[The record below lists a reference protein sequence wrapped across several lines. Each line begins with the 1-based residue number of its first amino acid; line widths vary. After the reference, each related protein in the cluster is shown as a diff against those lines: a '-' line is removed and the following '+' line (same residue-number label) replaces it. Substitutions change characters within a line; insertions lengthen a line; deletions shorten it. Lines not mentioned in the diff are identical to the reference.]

1 MTLSQQ
7 DDGSRQEKGRPRGR
21 RDASGLICCLPDT
34 KMGLPYTRRVTLTH
48 PTRLA
53 CAVLIGLVLLLVDA
67 IPVAAH
73 AELVSSDPAAGATVT
88 SSPDEIVV
96 VFSEPIEDNSSIE
109 LIGPDGARVATGGVD
124 PADRTRLRI
133 DPPQLSPGEYEVR
146 MTVASADGHIDRPTY
161 SFTVVAA
168 TPPPTAAPTATPRPT
183 PSPTISP
190 GPTASPTP
198 GGNGTPAGSTD
209 VLFPLLA
216 AVIAI
221 GALGVFLLN
230 RNRRSARR

>member
-1 MTLSQQ
+1 
-7 DDGSRQEKGRPRGR
+7 
-21 RDASGLICCLPDT
+21 
-34 KMGLPYTRRVTLTH
+34 VTVTH

-53 CAVLIGLVLLLVDA
+53 CALLIGLVLLLVDA

-88 SSPDEIVV
+88 GSPDEIVV
-96 VFSEPIEDNSSIE
+96 VFSEPIEYNSSIE
-109 LIGPDGARVATGGVD
+109 LIGPDGARVATGGAD
-124 PADRTRLRI
+124 AADRTRLVI
-133 DPPQLSPGEYEVR
+133 DSPPQLSPGEYEVR

-161 SFTVVAA
+161 NFTVVAP

-221 GALGVFLLN
+221 GALGAFLLS
-230 RNRRSARR
+230 RNRRSAPR